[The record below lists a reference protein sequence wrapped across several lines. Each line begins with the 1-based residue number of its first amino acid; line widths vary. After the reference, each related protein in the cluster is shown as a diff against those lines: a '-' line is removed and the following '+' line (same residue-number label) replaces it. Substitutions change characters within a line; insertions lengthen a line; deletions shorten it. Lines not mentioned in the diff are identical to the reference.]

1 MTDSSPTTSCLS
13 QAKAGEVELM
23 LYWSIKDRDFMHR
36 IQDYF
41 GMSRYLSVNYMSPI
55 NISPDNPKYQ
65 VLLEGEEKGFY
76 RICRLPKRQ

>member
-1 MTDSSPTTSCLS
+1 MTDSNPTTLS
-13 QAKAGEVELM
+13 PSPAKAVEVEIVLS
-23 LYWSIKDRDFMHR
+23 WRIKDIPFIHR

-55 NISPDNPKYQ
+55 NIGTDDPKYP

-76 RICRLPKRQ
+76 RICRRPKRQ